1 MAGRLALRSPGE
13 AGRRRWGAG
22 KKTETETN
30 RQKQNIFVFYFKL
43 FFKTKPKGKRVNM
56 NITAKDLAHPITLS
70 GYRIFLFF
78 YFIYKSFVAL
88 VRGKVMFSSNKSNLI
103 INNLTVE
110 EIKADSEIIDA
121 PCSPEEEEIK
131 QIIEAADVNRK
142 IKSEIDFKRKIK
154 LLCISVLVL
163 SSCIAV
169 DIVLQVQNRRANK
182 NKISVVGMGNIYSKG
197 FNDALNLLILLD
209 LELKSKGE
217 KKTWEE
223 MADMCRKRSNVEKPK
238 AILPVMPRGATN
250 QILTPK

>member
-1 MAGRLALRSPGE
+1 
-13 AGRRRWGAG
+13 
-22 KKTETETN
+22 
-30 RQKQNIFVFYFKL
+30 
-43 FFKTKPKGKRVNM
+43 M
-56 NITAKDLAHPITLS
+56 NVTAKDVVHPITLS

-103 INNLTVE
+103 IDNLAIEVIEGTKVN
-110 EIKADSEIIDA
+110 SEIIAA
-121 PCSPEEEEIK
+121 PYSPEEEEIK

-154 LLCISVLVL
+154 ILCISILVL

-169 DIVLQVQNRRANK
+169 DIVLQIQKRHANK

-197 FNDALNLLILLD
+197 FNDALNVLILLD

-223 MADMCRKRSNVEKPK
+223 MADMCRKKFNVEKPK
-238 AILPVMPRGATN
+238 AILPVMPRSATN

>member
-1 MAGRLALRSPGE
+1 
-13 AGRRRWGAG
+13 
-22 KKTETETN
+22 
-30 RQKQNIFVFYFKL
+30 
-43 FFKTKPKGKRVNM
+43 M
-56 NITAKDLAHPITLS
+56 NITAKDTVHPITLS

-88 VRGKVMFSSNKSNLI
+88 VRGKVMLSSNKSNLI
-103 INNLTVE
+103 INNLAIEIIE
-110 EIKADSEIIDA
+110 EIKVNSETIVT

-131 QIIEAADVNRK
+131 QIIEAADVKRK

-154 LLCISVLVL
+154 LLCISILVL

-169 DIVLQVQNRRANK
+169 DIVLKIQNRHANK

-197 FNDALNLLILLD
+197 FNDALNVLILLD

-223 MADMCRKRSNVEKPK
+223 MADICRKRSKVEKPK
-238 AILPVMPRGATN
+238 AILPVMPRSATN
-250 QILTPK
+250 QILTPKR

>member
-1 MAGRLALRSPGE
+1 
-13 AGRRRWGAG
+13 
-22 KKTETETN
+22 
-30 RQKQNIFVFYFKL
+30 
-43 FFKTKPKGKRVNM
+43 M
-56 NITAKDLAHPITLS
+56 NVTAKNVVNPLTLS

-88 VRGKVMFSSNKSNLI
+88 VRGKVVLSSNKSNLI
-103 INNLTVE
+103 INNLTIE
-110 EIKADSEIIDA
+110 EIKVNSETMVA

-131 QIIEAADVNRK
+131 QIIEAADVKRK

-154 LLCISVLVL
+154 ILFISILVL

-169 DIVLQVQNRRANK
+169 DIVLQVQNRYANK

-197 FNDALNLLILLD
+197 FNDALNVLILLD

-223 MADMCRKRSNVEKPK
+223 MADICRKRSKVEKSK
-238 AILPVMPRGATN
+238 AIQPIMPRSATN
-250 QILTPK
+250 QILAPQ